1 MSKLPDIGD
10 VIGPL
15 LARLPGDRQPLLV
28 AIAERLAAERYRG
41 WAALPDLADEHETL
55 IACALR
61 EEQIA
66 ANVEALYRDVDAL
79 TREIL
84 AKLPE
89 LEAVNRGL
97 FADRPLRDQ
106 LTIQARG
113 ERLGAATW
121 RAFAVDANEVSKE
134 SFEACAPLE
143 ERSAAALEK
152 ILKRLR

>member
-1 MSKLPDIGD
+1 MSELPDIGG

-15 LARLPGDRQPLLV
+15 LARIPGDRQPLLV
-28 AIAERLAAERYRG
+28 AIAERLAAERYRR
-41 WAALPDLADEHETL
+41 WAAMPDLADEHETL
-55 IACALR
+55 LACALR

-121 RAFAVDANEVSKE
+121 RAFAAEASDAALAA
-134 SFEACAPLE
+134 FEACAPLE
-143 ERSAAALEK
+143 EQSAAVLEK
-152 ILKRLR
+152 ILK